1 MDSYQNKN
9 VDPCVSLFA
18 PNKVKTD
25 IPNRCRVN
33 KCFCFFGGRALFWCL
48 GPLSFRQQHLN
59 DIEYSNLTILVL
71 QQNDSTIKFVGTCLS
86 FSNKC
91 LFEFP
96 TMFGFPMPPWVST
109 SSQTHQFCRLKAR
122 YWHSQASGVWNLS
135 FAPFLS
141 WIVWFEFHWTTV
153 DRDSYIMKSICM
165 KPMYFSI

>member
-1 MDSYQNKN
+1 MWVDDKLSFRQTVFIVSMDSYQNKN

-109 SSQTHQFCRLKAR
+109 SSQTHQFCRLKSTVLTLPSKWR
-122 YWHSQASGVWNLS
+122 LESQFCALLELNSLV
-135 FAPFLS
+135 
-141 WIVWFEFHWTTV
+141 
-153 DRDSYIMKSICM
+153 
-165 KPMYFSI
+165 